1 MVKFN
6 EDIQTKTIDDDESME
21 EEEDF
26 DIDDEENLDIDDDEE
41 DDIEKTPIIKEDI
54 YGRVIDAKGN
64 VVKNNSSKTP

>member
-1 MVKFN
+1 
-6 EDIQTKTIDDDESME
+6 ME